1 MWYPLCERVELERT
15 ERGKEMVEL
24 KFEYFR
30 NMEEVANAFLTNG
43 YKLMVEQKI
52 DKSEKRW
59 KKYILLTAVKNES
72 CEEIE
77 E

>member
-1 MWYPLCERVELERT
+1 MWMPLCDKVELESQ
-15 ERGKEMVEL
+15 EGSLEMVEL

>member
-1 MWYPLCERVELERT
+1 MWMPLCERVQLERT

-72 CEEIE
+72 YEEIE